1 MGHCFC
7 DTLLDFCDPD
17 PAKVAKE
24 ALPLFDTVL
33 IGFETID
40 WQMHLIHFKQT
51 THCLEELEVLLRQEV
66 RRKLG
71 REVDSL
77 EDLSDIDIESR

>member
-1 MGHCFC
+1 M
-7 DTLLDFCDPD
+7 
-17 PAKVAKE
+17 
-24 ALPLFDTVL
+24 
-33 IGFETID
+33 
-40 WQMHLIHFKQT
+40 HFKQT
-51 THCLEELEVLLRQEV
+51 THCLEELRVLLRQEV